1 MKALL
6 FDYDAGNLHSLQR
19 ALQHLGVATTI
30 GDDPA
35 ARADELLVLPGV
47 GAFGLAADRL
57 APRREAV
64 RAQVAA
70 GRPVL
75 GICLGMQLLFD
86 RSDEDGGRAG
96 RGLGCLP
103 GAVVRLGTRRVPH
116 IGWAPVGNGP
126 PMYFAHSFVCRASEP
141 SLVVAEAQHE
151 DERFAAIVR
160 RAAIVGVQFHP
171 EKSST
176 AGLSLLGALLAS
188 LAGKGA
194 P

>member
-6 FDYDAGNLHSLQR
+6 FDYGAGNLHSLQR

-30 GDDPA
+30 GDDPSA
-35 ARADELLVLPGV
+35 LADELLVLPGV

-57 APRREAV
+57 ADKRDAV
-64 RAQVAA
+64 RAQIAA

-96 RGLGCLP
+96 RGLGCFAGP
-103 GAVVRLGTRRVPH
+103 VVRLGTKRVPH
-116 IGWAPVGNGP
+116 IGWAPVGDGP
-126 PMYFAHSFVCRASEP
+126 PMYFAHSFVCRPSDA
-141 SLVVAEAQHE
+141 SLVVATAQHE
-151 DERFAAIVR
+151 DDRFAAIVR
-160 RAAIVGVQFHP
+160 RSAIVGVQFHP
-171 EKSST
+171 EKSSL

-188 LAGKGA
+188 LAGKVA